1 MRSWFGGKKKR
12 YRFSD
17 DVIASDTKISFCF
30 TLLSLLITVVTIV
43 FSAFNGGNLPDRAGV
58 LLLISLIA
66 AFTGLCFGGIAYR
79 SAEGDNNAKRFSVL
93 LSLVA
98 LALILF
104 LYLI

>member
-1 MRSWFGGKKKR
+1 MQSWFGRGKKK

-17 DVIASDTKISFCF
+17 DVIASDTKISLIF
-30 TLLSLLITVVTIV
+30 TCLSLLITVVTII
-43 FSAFNGGNLPDRAGV
+43 FSAIKGGDLPDRAGV

-79 SAEGDNNAKRFSVL
+79 SAEGDNNAKRFSVILAIIALVL
-93 LSLVA
+93 LLV
-98 LALILF
+98 